1 MKHIT
6 TAQCI
11 IVCLLFIFCP
21 SIGRAQELLPVYTLS
36 VGFDLEKN
44 LLKGRAVIDLKEDT
58 DLNIPIDS
66 LSIVSVT
73 LNKQPVR
80 YDIHDGTLAIHG
92 KGIVE
97 ILYEAV
103 FDGGPASEN
112 AGAHGE
118 NTISDKGIYLR
129 STWYPSIGG
138 TAFYRLKAVIP
149 EGFTA
154 ISEADEITVT
164 ADENGREFSFNFS
177 HPLQGISLMAG
188 RYVEKKET
196 FEGIDIY
203 SYFFPEDGAHAKKCA
218 EHAKRN
224 LSRYKELL
232 PPYPYKRFSCVENF
246 LPEGFSMPTLV
257 VLDRALVHPR
267 FSAEQFLNR

>member
-21 SIGRAQELLPVYTLS
+21 SRGRAQELLPVYTLS

-44 LLKGRAVIDLKEDT
+44 LLKGRAVLDLKEDT

-80 YDIHDGTLAIHG
+80 YDIHDGILAIRG

-97 ILYEAV
+97 IFYEAV
-103 FDGGPASEN
+103 FEGGTASEN
-112 AGAHGE
+112 AGVHIT

-129 STWYPSIGG
+129 SKWYPSIGG
-138 TAFYRLKAVIP
+138 TAFYRLKALIP

-164 ADENGREFSFNFS
+164 VAENGREFSFNFS
-177 HPLQGISLMAG
+177 HPL
-188 RYVEKKET
+188 
-196 FEGIDIY
+196 
-203 SYFFPEDGAHAKKCA
+203 
-218 EHAKRN
+218 
-224 LSRYKELL
+224 
-232 PPYPYKRFSCVENF
+232 
-246 LPEGFSMPTLV
+246 
-257 VLDRALVHPR
+257 
-267 FSAEQFLNR
+267 